1 MPSEL
6 IVREFIVSEL
16 VEAELEP
23 DEPLEAC
30 VLSSP
35 CIICVRRF
43 MTSLLSVGLALV
55 MDAAEAGG
63 ALSAGAENGWA
74 EDDEDDEDTPFSN
87 VNAASA

>member
-6 IVREFIVSEL
+6 IVREVVVSEL

-23 DEPLEAC
+23 DEPPEAC
-30 VLSSP
+30 VLSSA

-43 MTSLLSVGLALV
+43 MTSLLSVGLALA
-55 MDAAEAGG
+55 MGAAEAGG

-74 EDDEDDEDTPFSN
+74 CVVEEDEEAPFSS
-87 VNAASA
+87 VKAASA